1 MKKWMPYTPGDALLD
16 DLWEISGLPLEE
28 LQFLGTK
35 GLLRTYLRNIPVER
49 YALEEWRV
57 GLAVLYDQRMEF
69 ASLEEVRRWL
79 NSPFTLSER
88 GVRLCEENGS

>member
-1 MKKWMPYTPGDALLD
+1 MEKWMPNTTGDALLN
-16 DLWEISGLPLEE
+16 DLCEISGLSLEE

-35 GLLRTYLRNIPVER
+35 GLLRTYLRNIPMER

-57 GLAVLYDQRMEF
+57 GLAVLYDRRMEF
-69 ASLEEVRRWL
+69 ASVEEVHQWL
-79 NSPFTLSER
+79 NSPFMLSER

>member
-1 MKKWMPYTPGDALLD
+1 MEKWMPNTTGDALLN
-16 DLWEISGLPLEE
+16 DLCEISGLSLEE

-35 GLLRTYLRNIPVER
+35 GLLRTYLRNIPMER

-69 ASLEEVRRWL
+69 TSLEEVHRWL
-79 NSPFTLSER
+79 NSPFMPPAGKES
-88 GVRLCEENGS
+88 LCETNGV